1 MTGLLGAWSFSP
13 EFLDRKNTGV
23 GNIFYVGNIRIR

>member
-13 EFLDRKNTGV
+13 EFLGRKNAGV
-23 GNIFYVGNIRIR
+23 SNIFYVGNIRIR